1 MRKKQKG
8 NIMSKSLD
16 LEAFVAHV
24 EAATRQAGY
33 EVVKR
38 EEGVLH
44 VVVHDEPMRCKLDT
58 VYQVYLNSPHRLDD
72 IVEAHLSALRSVP
85 PPSPPPT
92 EKEAAES
99 LLPMLN
105 RAELLEQAQQKEA
118 TPLAH
123 RPFVAGLIITY
134 VFDFPDYRA
143 YVNEDMLARMITQPE
158 FTFDAIHEY
167 VLENLRL
174 RTTSR
179 DYQTHGLYDKT
190 MVVCETRDGY
200 AATRVLLPDLMA
212 TWAERIP
219 GRMLIGV
226 PNRDFLIA
234 FSDRN
239 PAHVAAIAGQVR
251 RDAAKRDHS
260 LCADLLLWQNGRIRE
275 YRRKD

>member
-1 MRKKQKG
+1 MAKRKRRQK
-8 NIMSKSLD
+8 SELLD
-16 LEAFVAHV
+16 LEAFMAHLA
-24 EAATRQAGY
+24 AATRQAGY
-33 EVVKR
+33 DVVKR

-44 VVVHDEPMRCKLDT
+44 VVVHGQPMRCKLDT
-58 VYQVYLNSPHRLDD
+58 IYQAYLNSPHRLDD
-72 IVEAHLSALRSVP
+72 IVEAHLEALRSVP

-105 RAELLEQAQQKEA
+105 RPELLEYVQQQDA
-118 TPLAH
+118 PPPVH

-134 VFDFPDYRA
+134 VFDFPHHRA
-143 YVNEDMLARMITQPE
+143 YVNEDILAQMMAGPE
-158 FTFDAIHEY
+158 TTFDMIHEY
-167 VLENLRL
+167 ALHNLRL

-190 MVVCETRDGY
+190 MIVCETRDGY

-219 GRMLIGV
+219 GRMLIGI

-251 RDAAKRDHS
+251 RDAAKRDHP

-275 YRRKD
+275 YRLQG